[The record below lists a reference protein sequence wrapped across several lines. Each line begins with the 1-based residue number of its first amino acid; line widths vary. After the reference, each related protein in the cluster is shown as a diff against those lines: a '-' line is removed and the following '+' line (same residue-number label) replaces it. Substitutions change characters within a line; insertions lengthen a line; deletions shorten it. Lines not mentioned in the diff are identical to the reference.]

1 MAKKNIQDT
10 NQNKTNTFVKGLNK
24 DADPT
29 FIGEGMWSHARNAVN
44 NTLEGNIGTLSNEV
58 SNVFCAEAGA
68 TLTGKKYIIGTI
80 HLYTD
85 KWVLYCS
92 TSSIRSWCSYWT

>member
-10 NQNKTNTFVKGLNK
+10 GQNKTNTFVKGLNK

-44 NTLEGNIGTLSNEV
+44 NTLEGNIGTLSN
-58 SNVFCAEAGA
+58 
-68 TLTGKKYIIGTI
+68 
-80 HLYTD
+80 
-85 KWVLYCS
+85 
-92 TSSIRSWCSYWT
+92 